1 MALKSDEG
9 FGGSLSRAP
18 FNAPSI
24 VSRMLANVAS
34 RAIIAQ

>member
-9 FGGSLSRAP
+9 FGESLSRAP

-24 VSRMLANVAS
+24 VSVMLATIAS
-34 RAIIAQ
+34 RTIVAQ